1 MNLMKLQRLS
11 GAGEVEALVAKQ
23 HESTKDREI
32 VSLLSDRREQLI
44 MIDST
49 KQQQGIYEM
58 NADAVSVSGGTFLLL
73 RSAGRSA

>member
-11 GAGEVEALVAKQ
+11 GAGEVEALVEKQ